1 MSELRVSALDPAAGG
16 ALARLA
22 AGDVRRAVGLVHEG
36 RVFDLAHELHDT
48 VPAFPGRT
56 FRQLLTTNPGRS
68 VGTNQVNWVV
78 EVVNAPSQMGT
89 HMDSLNHLLRA
100 GRMYGGHR
108 VDEVTVEWGTTRN
121 GIETLPQ
128 VVTRGVLV
136 DVAAAAGV
144 ERLDPGHVIT
154 PAETEAALAAQDL
167 TVAAGDAVL
176 FHTGWGALWYDDP
189 AAYVAGEPGPGR
201 ALAAW
206 LVERGVVLTGCDTW
220 SFGPVPAEDPD
231 RPFEVP
237 QGLNVDHGVVVVEN
251 LRLAELAA
259 AGVGEFLLV
268 ISHPKLRGAT
278 GAWVAPLAIV

>member
-1 MSELRVSALDPAAGG
+1 MTPEAGPQGG
-16 ALARLA
+16 ALARLG
-22 AGDVRRAVGLVHEG
+22 AGDVCRAAGLVHEG
-36 RVFDLAHELHDT
+36 RVFDLAHELHDA

-56 FRQLLTTNPGRS
+56 FRQLLTTNPARS
-68 VGTNQVNWVV
+68 VGANEVNWVV

-89 HMDSLNHLLRA
+89 HMDGLNHLLRA
-100 GRMYGGHR
+100 GRMHGGHR
-108 VDEVTVEWGTTRN
+108 IEEVTVEWGTTRN

-128 VVTRGVLV
+128 VVTRGLLV
-136 DVAAAAGV
+136 DVAGAAGV
-144 ERLDPGHVIT
+144 ERLPAGHAIT
-154 PAETEAALAAQDL
+154 PTEAETALARQGLA
-167 TVAAGDAVL
+167 VERGDAVL

-189 AAYVAGEPGPGR
+189 DAYGQGEPGPGR

-220 SFGPVPAEDPD
+220 SYGPVPAEDPD

-237 QGLNVDHGVVVVEN
+237 QSLNIDHGVVVVEN

-259 AGVGEFLLV
+259 AGVGPFLLV